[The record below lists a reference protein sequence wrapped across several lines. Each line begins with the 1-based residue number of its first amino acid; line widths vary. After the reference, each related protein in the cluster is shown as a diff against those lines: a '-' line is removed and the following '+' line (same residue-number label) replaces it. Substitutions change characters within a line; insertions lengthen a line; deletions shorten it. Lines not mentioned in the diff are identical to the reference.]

1 MPETRIPARY
11 VSTEL
16 TNANIAAGAAIVTSK
31 LADAANFILR
41 GGSVAFT
48 GDQSM
53 GNNKLTNVATATV
66 STDAVNLGL
75 LDSRLGDLFNM
86 FDDKGSC
93 RAATT
98 ANITLSNPGTDTFDG
113 IALTSGQRLLVK
125 NQSTAA
131 ENGIYIFN
139 GSSSALTRATNM
151 DAWTE
156 VPGAWTTV
164 EEGSTL
170 EHTIWLCSA
179 NQGGTLG
186 STAITWVNITPSA
199 GGLTTSNFVFSETP
213 SGSINGSNTSFTLAN
228 TPTAGTQT
236 GVLSGVSLRSGSGN
250 DYTISGN
257 AITMTTAPLTG
268 EWLQYSYMK

>member
-11 VSTEL
+11 ISTEL
-16 TNANIAAGAAIVTSK
+16 TNANIASGAAIATSK

-48 GDQSM
+48 ADQSM
-53 GNNKLTNVATATV
+53 GGFKLTNVATATV

-75 LDSRLGDLFNM
+75 LDTRLGELFNM

-98 ANITLSNPGTDTFDG
+98 GNINLSNPGTDTFDG
-113 IALTSGQRLLVK
+113 VTLTQGQRLLVK
-125 NQSTAA
+125 SQSTQHQ
-131 ENGIYIFN
+131 NGIYIFDT
-139 GSSSALTRATNM
+139 SSTALTRATNM

-156 VPGAWTTV
+156 VPGAWTTI

-170 EHTIWLCSA
+170 AETIWLCSA

-186 STAITWVNITPSA
+186 STNITWVNITPSA
-199 GGLTTSNFVFSETP
+199 GGLSASNFVHNETP
-213 SGSINGSNTSFTLAN
+213 SGSINGSNTGFTLAN
-228 TPTAGTQT
+228 TPTAGTVQLILN
-236 GVLSGVSLRSGSGN
+236 GIELLAGGN
-250 DYTISGN
+250 DYSISGTS
-257 AITMTTAPLTG
+257 ITMTTAPLTG
-268 EWLQYSYMK
+268 EWLRTHYLK